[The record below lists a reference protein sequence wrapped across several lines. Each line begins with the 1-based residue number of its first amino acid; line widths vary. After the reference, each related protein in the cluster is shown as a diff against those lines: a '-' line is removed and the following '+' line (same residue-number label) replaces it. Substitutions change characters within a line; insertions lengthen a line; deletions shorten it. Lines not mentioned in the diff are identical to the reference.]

1 MRSLVV
7 VLLLL
12 VTASFAVA
20 QSATPSAPDQQKVE
34 ADKLYNEGNSL
45 FRAGNYTAAI
55 EKYKA
60 ALAIAKDYKYYY
72 QLGLSYKNIRQ
83 IDQALAALEESVK
96 AKTDFAIG
104 YNALGGTYLASNVY
118 DKAIEA
124 FKQALKYNPSLEQS
138 KKGIEEAYAGKIQE
152 LSDGGKYEDAGAMSD
167 EALATYKDNPKL
179 YLLAARV
186 YNRLSQPEKAIA
198 AAQKAI
204 ELKKRGGKGAEYFE
218 IGIAYKQLKD
228 YAKAREAFNEAK
240 KDAQYS
246 RNAQY
251 ELDGLKGR

>member
-1 MRSLVV
+1 MQPVRFIVLMFLAASL
-7 VLLLL
+7 
-12 VTASFAVA
+12 AAA
-20 QSATPSAPDQQKVE
+20 QSEVPTTADPQKVE

-45 FRAGNYTAAI
+45 FRSGNYAGAI

-72 QLGLSYKNIRQ
+72 QLGLAYKNSRQ
-83 IDQALAALEESVK
+83 TDQALAALEESVK

-104 YNALGGTYLASNVY
+104 YNALGSTYLASNVY

-124 FKQALKYNPSLEQS
+124 FKQALKYNPSLDQS

-152 LSDGGKYEDAGAMSD
+152 LSDGGKYEDAGAMAD

-179 YLLAARV
+179 YLLAARI
-186 YNRLSQPEKAIA
+186 YNRLSQPEKAIS

-240 KDAQYS
+240 KDAAYS